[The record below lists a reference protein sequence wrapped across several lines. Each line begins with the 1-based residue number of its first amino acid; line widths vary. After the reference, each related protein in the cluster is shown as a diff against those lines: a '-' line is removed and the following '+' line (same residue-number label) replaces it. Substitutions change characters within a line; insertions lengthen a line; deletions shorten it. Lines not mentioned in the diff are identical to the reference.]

1 LKELIKVSA
10 IDPCN
15 CTVQDV
21 GFRIAPRI
29 NANGR
34 VSKAE
39 LALDLLHCEDEDEA
53 FEIAIK
59 IDALNEKR
67 KIHQKKI
74 FNEALSKIKNQENK
88 HGILVYDEKWK
99 SGVVGI
105 VASKLVEKF
114 EMPALVFGGEGN
126 GIKGSGRSVDG
137 INIKTV
143 LDSISHLFSR
153 YGGHEMAVGASLKN
167 DLLSQAIVEFDK
179 AVCDYKKNNKIEGR
193 VVEYDIK
200 LKLETFK
207 KIDDKFCNNI
217 YKFYP
222 FGQGNKNIM
231 FRVDGVKCESV
242 KEWKSGTGGFADID
256 GLNMDCFIYGENS
269 SNIEGQTIDILFQIE
284 KNFKDDEEWAI
295 AIREYGIK

>member
-1 LKELIKVSA
+1 MA
-10 IDPCN
+10 IQTSVIYC
-15 CTVQDV
+15 
-21 GFRIAPRI
+21 
-29 NANGR
+29 
-34 VSKAE
+34 
-39 LALDLLHCEDEDEA
+39 L
-53 FEIAIK
+53 K